1 MSFNIKNNYGP
12 NIEVKEGGVLHL
24 HQNCQG
30 RWNTDEVED
39 AEVEDVLE
47 EERTNAADE
56 RTEARVVNC
65 KEKLSPRRQSIMDR
79 LDDLIQRGEWVKPA
93 NEENIKRMMRD
104 VLNQGEYALQG
115 DELTM
120 SNMLWNMLEHRKG
133 DSVKVTFQNL
143 IGFFIYN
150 RYFPPVGSPK
160 LQEMFFGSVD
170 DYTNIDKGRPDRRYM
185 PDNFRQI
192 LPLLDKYKPQ

>member
-1 MSFNIKNNYGP
+1 MNIHINNNYGSY
-12 NIEVKEGGVLHL
+12 IENQAGAVLNMY
-24 HQNCQG
+24 QDSSG
-30 RWNTDEVED
+30 RWHFTSQEVED
-39 AEVEDVLE
+39 ASIVEDAPTEGEHTDKQVPQDKEVL
-47 EERTNAADE
+47 
-56 RTEARVVNC
+56 
-65 KEKLSPRRQSIMDR
+65 SSRRQSIMDR
-79 LDDLIQRGEWVKPA
+79 LDDLIERGEWMKPA

-120 SNMLWNMLEHRKG
+120 SDMLWNMLEHRKG

-160 LQEMFFGSVD
+160 LQEIFFGSVD